1 MHSALKPIV
10 RAALYY
16 LLSVLAIAAVLM
28 VGGYLVDAIKGAIS
42 SRERLAQLVAI
53 QARVDRYRQL
63 QAAALETRMGE
74 AGRLPLAAV
83 DERILAVTGELAT
96 TSPDDTGELAVLLK
110 TGPEEYAARLAL
122 RYQGRLTRA
131 LLKQELA
138 YLQQL
143 RAHLFALQSRQAAQ
157 RELARLLERH
167 RAIYARLQ
175 QKRQEVAQLGWV
187 DTRRM
192 AYPWARSPKLDK
204 LAADVRALTAENN
217 RAAAAYRAQAL
228 ALRRMGTPASLG
240 EFKLDQR
247 ALDLALGPLREQVA
261 DAQAAVS
268 GSLLSRLAA
277 PLRQA
282 LPLALGILVAAIA
295 GRAAIRA
302 FFYFV
307 LAPLA
312 TRGAPVRLNAEHAAS
327 GKPTAGQG
335 GESLPA
341 VTLLAPSAVSQAL
354 RLAAEE
360 ELLILPAY
368 LQSAPV
374 GAARGTRWLIRNRP
388 WASLTSGMTML
399 TCVRTRSAD
408 DQVVLSASD
417 DGLSEIALLRIPAGQ
432 AMAIQPRA
440 LVGVLVRHGAP
451 IDIRWHWRLCSLQAW
466 LTLQWRF
473 FVLRGPLTLAVQ
485 GKRGVR
491 LQEARATQAIRQDA
505 TLGFSTEVAYSTVRS
520 APFLPYLRGQAP
532 LLYDRF
538 GGAGI
543 YLYDETPGAG
553 RSGRLRRGLE
563 GLSDALLKLVGY

>member
-1 MHSALKPIV
+1 MHSALKPII

-28 VGGYLVDAIKGAIS
+28 AGGYFVDAIKGAIS
-42 SRERLAQLVAI
+42 SRDSLAQLVAV
-53 QARVDRYRQL
+53 QAQVDRYRQV
-63 QAAALETRMGE
+63 QAASLDTQLDE
-74 AGRLPLAAV
+74 ARRLPLAAV
-83 DERILAVTGELAT
+83 DERIRAVTGKLAAVP
-96 TSPDDTGELAVLLK
+96 PDDAGELAVLLK
-110 TGPEEYAARLAL
+110 TGPEEYAKQLAL
-122 RYQGRLTRA
+122 RYQGRLTRV

-143 RAHLFALQSRQAAQ
+143 RAHLFALQSRQAAE

-204 LAADVRALTAENN
+204 LAADVQTLTAENN

-228 ALRRMGTPASLG
+228 ALRRMATVASLG
-240 EFKLDQR
+240 AFTLDQR
-247 ALDLALGPLREQVA
+247 ELDLALGPLREQVA
-261 DAQAAVS
+261 DAQAALS
-268 GSLLSRLAA
+268 SSLLSRLAA

-282 LPLALGILVAAIA
+282 LPLALGILAAAIA

-307 LAPLA
+307 LAPLV
-312 TRGAPVRLNAEHAAS
+312 TRGAPVRLNAENAEDNA
-327 GKPTAGQG
+327 PAAGQG
-335 GESLPA
+335 GQPAPA
-341 VTLLAPSAVSQAL
+341 VTLVSPSAVSQAL
-354 RLAAEE
+354 HLAPEE
-360 ELLILPAY
+360 ELLILPDY

-374 GAARGTRWLIRNRP
+374 GAARSTRWLIRNRS
-388 WASLTSGMTML
+388 WASLTSGMAML
-399 TCVRTRSAD
+399 TCVRTRNAG

-432 AMAIQPRA
+432 ALAIQPRA
-440 LVGVLVRHGAP
+440 LVGVVAPHGAP
-451 IDIRWHWRLCSLQAW
+451 IDIRWHWRLRSLHAW
-466 LTLQWRF
+466 LTLQLRF
-473 FVLRGPLTLAVQ
+473 FVLSGPLTLAVQ

-491 LQEARATQAIRQDA
+491 LQEARATQAIRQGA
-505 TLGFSTEVAYSTVRS
+505 TLGFSTDVAYSTVRS

-538 GGAGI
+538 GGAGT

-563 GLSDALLKLVGY
+563 GLTDALLKLVGY